1 MYFGPTYNLTTEQKK
16 ECRLKQK
23 DFSKKVTKMIKN
35 RVYVVDDGNY
45 TRITFRIV
53 SVLAGRSNY
62 DINGYRLNVEIS
74 KIEEKRYDGEFVN
87 RTPYKD
93 ERVRKYCM
101 RKYRSLI
108 EQELG
113 TFLTIF
119 GLSNRYSSNSAY
131 YDLETPKIINRR

>member
-1 MYFGPTYNLTTEQKK
+1 MYFGPAYNLTTEQKK
-16 ECRLKQK
+16 ECKLKQK
-23 DFSKKVTKMIKN
+23 DYAKKVTKMIKN

-62 DINGYRLNVEIS
+62 DIHCYRLNVEIS
-74 KIEEKRYDGEFVN
+74 KIEERRYDGEFVN
-87 RTPYKD
+87 RTLYKD
-93 ERVRKYCM
+93 ERVRKYSM